1 MRGSAAAGFLG
12 LRVRIPLG
20 HGCLLCYALSGRE
33 VSASD
38 WSLDQRILSGVV
50 SLSVIVK
57 PLEKKVG
64 RGEDPKTGGSAA
76 EKK

>member
-1 MRGSAAAGFLG
+1 MG
-12 LRVRIPLG
+12 LRLLG
-20 HGCLLCYALSGRE
+20 FWDCEFESRWGMAVCCECYALSGRE

-57 PLEKKVG
+57 PLEKKADVVG
-64 RGEDPKTGGSAA
+64 RPKDGRKRRR
-76 EKK
+76 KK